1 MSRPYKTTATYT
13 MKRIKI
19 AFFAEILVEDFDGAS
34 RTMFQLIKRI
44 DPKRFEFL
52 FICGVGPDR
61 IMGFECMKIPVIH
74 LPINTN
80 YTMALPAMAKKQLKR
95 KLLEF
100 GTEVVHIAT
109 PSLLGAFAL
118 KYANKR
124 ELPVISIYHTHFISY
139 IDYYFKHAPF
149 LIGKVKQAIAG
160 TQKAFYNHCD
170 VVYVPAESIK
180 KELEVMGVESSKMT
194 IWRRGINT
202 SLFNPE
208 KSDKAFL
215 QKLTGNDY
223 PTVFFASRLVWE
235 KNLETLFRIYDR
247 IQESALKVNILIA
260 GDGVAL
266 KAAKVKMKNAIFTGK
281 VDHETLSMLYA
292 SSDVFLFT
300 SVSETYG
307 NVVLEAMASGLP
319 CVIADGGGS
328 ADFITQGLNGFKCS
342 PFDEEDYFRRISQ
355 VLKDEL
361 LKRQFTVDGLLRSKA
376 LTWEHLSST
385 YFNKLREMSLPT
397 PEKTLSHT
405 R

>member
-1 MSRPYKTTATYT
+1 
-13 MKRIKI
+13 MKRTKV
-19 AFFAEILVEDFDGAS
+19 AFFAEILIEDFDGAS

-44 DPKRFEFL
+44 DHKQFKFL

-61 IMGFECMKIPVIH
+61 IMGCDCMKIPVIN

-80 YTMALPAMAKKQLKR
+80 YTMALPALANKKLKN
-95 KLLEF
+95 KLTEF
-100 GTEVVHIAT
+100 GADVIHIAT

-118 KYANKR
+118 KYANKNHI
-124 ELPVISIYHTHFISY
+124 PIISIYHTHFISY

-149 LIGKVKQAIAG
+149 LIGKVKRAIAG

-170 VVYVPAESIK
+170 VVYVPAESIRR
-180 KELEVMGVESSKMT
+180 ELETMGVETSRMC

-202 SLFNPE
+202 TLFSPE
-208 KSDKAFL
+208 KADRAFM
-215 QKLTGNDY
+215 QKLTDNDY
-223 PTVFFASRLVWE
+223 PTIFFASRLVWE

-266 KAAKVKMKNAIFTGK
+266 KACKAKMKNAIFTGK

-292 SSDVFLFT
+292 STDVFLFT

-319 CVIADGGGS
+319 CVIAAGGGS
-328 ADFITQGLNGFKCS
+328 ADFITQGLNGFKCA

-355 VLKDEL
+355 VLGDIP
-361 LKRQFTVDGLLRSKA
+361 LKNQFITEGLERSSSLR
-376 LTWEHLSST
+376 WEHLAGT
-385 YFNKLREMSLPT
+385 YFEEIQQMLLRK
-397 PEKTLSHT
+397 EKKYLGNQV
-405 R
+405 

>member
-1 MSRPYKTTATYT
+1 
-13 MKRIKI
+13 MKRTKI
-19 AFFAEILVEDFDGAS
+19 AFFAEILIEDFDGAS
-34 RTMFQLIKRI
+34 RTMFQLINRI
-44 DPKRFEFL
+44 DPKRFDFL

-61 IMGFECMKIPVIH
+61 IMGFECMKIPVIN

-80 YTMALPAMAKKQLKR
+80 YTMALPALAKKKLKKR
-95 KLLEF
+95 LSDF
-100 GTEVVHIAT
+100 APEVIHIAT
-109 PSLLGAFAL
+109 PSLLGAYAL

-180 KELEVMGVESSKMT
+180 KELEVMGVESSRMQ

-202 SLFNPE
+202 ELFCPE
-208 KSDKAFL
+208 KSDHAFL
-215 QKLTGNDY
+215 HKLTGNSY
-223 PTVFFASRLVWE
+223 PTIFFASRLVWE

-247 IQESALKVNILIA
+247 IQESALKVNILVA
-260 GDGVAL
+260 GDGIAL
-266 KAAKVKMKNAIFTGK
+266 KASKLKMKNAIFTGK
-281 VDHETLSMLYA
+281 VDHDTLSMLYA

-328 ADFITQGLNGFKCS
+328 ADFIKQGVNGFKCA
-342 PFDEEDYFRRISQ
+342 PFEEEDYFRRISGI
-355 VLKDEL
+355 LKDEDLRTQFVAEGIKHSQSLSWEQLSSKYFDELSQLAKHSLQKL
-361 LKRQFTVDGLLRSKA
+361 LKTGV
-376 LTWEHLSST
+376 
-385 YFNKLREMSLPT
+385 
-397 PEKTLSHT
+397 
-405 R
+405 

>member
-1 MSRPYKTTATYT
+1 
-13 MKRIKI
+13 MKRIKV
-19 AFFAEILVEDFDGAS
+19 AFFAEILTEDFDGAS

-44 DPKRFEFL
+44 DSKRFDFL

-61 IMGFECMKIPVIH
+61 IMGCDCIKVPVIS
-74 LPINTN
+74 LPLNTN
-80 YTMALPAMAKKQLKR
+80 YTMALPALAKKKLKK

-100 GTEVVHIAT
+100 GPEVIHIAT

-118 KYANKR
+118 KHANLR
-124 ELPVISIYHTHFISY
+124 DIPVISIYHTHFISY

-160 TQKAFYNHCD
+160 TQKNFYNHCD

-180 KELEVMGVESSKMT
+180 RELELMGVEASRMQ

-202 SLFNPE
+202 KLFNPE
-208 KSDKAFL
+208 KTDKAFL
-215 QKLTGNDY
+215 QKLTGNSY
-223 PTVFFASRLVWE
+223 PTIIFASRLVWE
-235 KNLETLFRIYDR
+235 KNVEMLFKIHDR
-247 IQESALKVNILIA
+247 IQDSGMKVNLLIA
-260 GDGVAL
+260 GDGAAL
-266 KAAKVKMKNAIFTGK
+266 KACKQRMKNAIFTGK

-328 ADFITQGLNGFKCS
+328 ADFIEQGQNGFKCD
-342 PFDEEDYFRRISQ
+342 PFDEEEYFKRISQ
-355 VLKDEL
+355 VLSDKVIRSQFIDKGLQWSSSLSWDQLSTEYFEEL
-361 LKRQFTVDGLLRSKA
+361 AKLSLAFAPNVIKRPA
-376 LTWEHLSST
+376 
-385 YFNKLREMSLPT
+385 
-397 PEKTLSHT
+397 
-405 R
+405 

>member
-1 MSRPYKTTATYT
+1 
-13 MKRIKI
+13 MKRTKI
-19 AFFAEILVEDFDGAS
+19 AFFAEILIEDFDGAS
-34 RTMFQLIKRI
+34 RTMFQLINRI

-61 IMGFECMKIPVIH
+61 IMGFECLKIPVIN

-80 YTMALPAMAKKQLKR
+80 YTMALPAMAKKKLKN
-95 KLLEF
+95 KLKEF
-100 GTEVVHIAT
+100 GAEVVHIAT

-124 ELPVISIYHTHFISY
+124 ELPVLSIYHTHFISY

-180 KELEVMGVESSKMT
+180 KELEVMGVNSSRME

-202 SLFNPE
+202 ELFCPE
-208 KSDKAFL
+208 KADPAFI
-215 QKLTGNDY
+215 QKLTGNSY
-223 PTVFFASRLVWE
+223 PTLFFASRLVWE

-247 IQESALKVNILIA
+247 IQDSALKVNILIA
-260 GDGVAL
+260 GDGIAL
-266 KAAKVKMKNAIFTGK
+266 KSAKAKMKHAIFTGK

-292 SSDVFLFT
+292 STDVFLFT

-328 ADFITQGLNGFKCS
+328 ADFITQGINGFKCK
-342 PFDEEDYFRRISQ
+342 PFDEEDYFRRICQ
-355 VLKDEL
+355 ILKDET
-361 LKRQFTVDGLLRSKA
+361 LKSQFIRAGLKSSTALSWEQLSATYFDTLSKMSLQKSILA
-376 LTWEHLSST
+376 LT
-385 YFNKLREMSLPT
+385 
-397 PEKTLSHT
+397 
-405 R
+405 